1 MKKLLLILFV
11 IMSFDLDAQY
21 IVNHAKNVNTKDVDG
36 LYYHLPRNII
46 RVDFEVEKQ
55 QDIKGKYSA
64 FAKEMLN
71 TDNYIKE
78 NNTSFRIKSVNV
90 EILTEADPNYVF
102 FISADDKIKENV
114 NINLELTSEGIIQSF
129 GYKNEDYKNTQN
141 VSFTDVVKYEE
152 TMTDYYF
159 IPMIDEDEEEETP
172 KLSEKEIAESIIEE
186 IKNIRI
192 ACFDLITGYQE
203 VNYGNTMNFMVEEL
217 KAQENEY
224 LSMFVGKTTT
234 HTYIKSFYITPEEG
248 KNSYILGK
256 FSSTESFNA
265 KTGENIKIN
274 FVNSSIGAN
283 VNKLSKDDIENTT
296 YNNKLFYRNPANVT
310 MQVMYGENKITE
322 NRVTINQFGNLI
334 CVPMNRTKIIFD
346 TNSGQIL
353 SIIKE

>member
-129 GYKNEDYKNTQN
+129 G
-141 VSFTDVVKYEE
+141 
-152 TMTDYYF
+152 
-159 IPMIDEDEEEETP
+159 
-172 KLSEKEIAESIIEE
+172 
-186 IKNIRI
+186 
-192 ACFDLITGYQE
+192 
-203 VNYGNTMNFMVEEL
+203 
-217 KAQENEY
+217 
-224 LSMFVGKTTT
+224 
-234 HTYIKSFYITPEEG
+234 
-248 KNSYILGK
+248 
-256 FSSTESFNA
+256 
-265 KTGENIKIN
+265 
-274 FVNSSIGAN
+274 
-283 VNKLSKDDIENTT
+283 
-296 YNNKLFYRNPANVT
+296 
-310 MQVMYGENKITE
+310 
-322 NRVTINQFGNLI
+322 
-334 CVPMNRTKIIFD
+334 
-346 TNSGQIL
+346 
-353 SIIKE
+353 